1 MPADLDIDHIARLA
15 RLDLTPEEKAAFSA
29 QLGDVLAHIEKLK
42 QVDVTRV
49 EPTAHGF
56 PIYNIWQADEP
67 GPTLTPEQAL
77 GNAPAQRDG
86 MISVPKVVE

>member
-15 RLDLTPEEKAAFSA
+15 RIDLTPEEKTAFSA

-42 QVDVTRV
+42 QVDVARV

-56 PIYNIWQADEP
+56 PIYNVWQADEP

-77 GNAPAQRDG
+77 LNAPAQRDG

>member
-15 RLDLTPEEKAAFSA
+15 RIDLTPEEKATFSA

-42 QVDVTRV
+42 QVDVTGV

-56 PIYNIWQADEP
+56 PIYNVWQADEP

-77 GNAPAQRDG
+77 LNAPAQRDN
-86 MISVPKVVE
+86 MIAVPKVVE

>member
-1 MPADLDIDHIARLA
+1 
-15 RLDLTPEEKAAFSA
+15 PEEKAAFAA

-42 QVDVTRV
+42 QVDITRV

-56 PIYNIWQADEP
+56 PIYNVWQADEP
-67 GPTLTPEQAL
+67 GPTLAPADAL
-77 GNAPAQRDG
+77 RNAPAQRDN